1 MPRDP
6 LQTVLRLRIQARD
19 AALRDFAAAIERE
32 TEAARRLAAL
42 EQTIGRETEA
52 ASSLDGDDTAVEA
65 FGAWFRRARAEQDA
79 AAAAQEAAA
88 GEMEQTRAI
97 LAIARA
103 AVRAVEEL
111 LAQAAGERRAQALA
125 AEQKQLDE
133 IAGRPQPE

>member
-1 MPRDP
+1 MPMPRDP

-111 LAQAAGERRAQALA
+111 
-125 AEQKQLDE
+125 
-133 IAGRPQPE
+133 